1 MPKTPPPSRRG
12 GSSSRRTPA
21 VKVQQPKPWG
31 VIAGSAAL
39 GVALVALL
47 VYAVLNQGGGV
58 PDVVRDPDNAI
69 SGVAV
74 ADEEALTRNHVEGPV
89 SYEQLPPSGG
99 DHNGV
104 PQTCDVYTE
113 PIAPEH
119 AVHSLEHGAVW
130 VTYDDSVSEDDVA
143 TLADEVRGDP
153 YRLMSPLPEQESPIV
168 LTAWGRTLD
177 VDSADDERVEE
188 FLRAYTNGPQTPERG
203 AACVGVT
210 TTGPLEGAPA
220 APPASPS
227 TGASTAPSTA
237 PATAPSA
244 VATPSASPAAQ

>member
-12 GSSSRRTPA
+12 GSTRRSAP
-21 VKVQQPKPWG
+21 VKVTQPKPWG

-47 VYAVLNQGGGV
+47 VYAVLNQGGGRDPV
-58 PDVVRDPDNAI
+58 LTDPDNAI
-69 SGVAV
+69 EGVAV
-74 ADEEALTRNHVEGPV
+74 ADEEALGRDHVAGPV
-89 SYEQLPPSGG
+89 EYEQLPPPGG

-130 VTYDDSVSEDDVA
+130 VTYDDSVGEDDIS
-143 TLADEVRGDP
+143 TLEDQVRNDP
-153 YRLMSPLPEQESPIV
+153 YRLMSPLPEQDSPIV
-168 LTAWGRTLD
+168 LTAWGRTLE
-177 VDSADDERVEE
+177 VESAGDERVSQ
-188 FLRAYTNGPQTPERG
+188 FLRAYTNGEQTPERG

-210 TTGPLEGAPA
+210 TTGPLQGAPA
-220 APPASPS
+220 P
-227 TGASTAPSTA
+227 APSA
-237 PATAPSA
+237 PATAPSVAPSAAPSA
-244 VATPSASPAAQ
+244 VAPSASPATQ

>member
-1 MPKTPPPSRRG
+1 MPKTPPPARRG
-12 GSSSRRTPA
+12 GSSRRSAP

-58 PDVVRDPDNAI
+58 SELVRDPDNAI
-69 SGVAV
+69 EGVTV
-74 ADEEALTRNHVEGPV
+74 ADEEALSQNHVPGPV
-89 SYEQLPPSGG
+89 DYPRLPPPGG

-119 AVHSLEHGAVW
+119 AVHSMEHGAVW
-130 VTYDDSVSEDDVA
+130 VTYDDSLGEDDVA
-143 TLADEVRGDP
+143 TLEDEVRGDP
-153 YRLMSPLPEQESPIV
+153 YRLLSPLPEQESPVV
-168 LTAWGRTLD
+168 LSAWGRTLE
-177 VDSADDERVEE
+177 VDSVDDERVGQ

-210 TTGPLEGAPA
+210 TTGPLEAAPA
-220 APPASPS
+220 AP
-227 TGASTAPSTA
+227 APSA
-237 PATAPSA
+237 APSA
-244 VATPSASPAAQ
+244 VPSSPSTQ

>member
-12 GSSSRRTPA
+12 GSSRRSAP
-21 VKVQQPKPWG
+21 VKIEQPKPWG

-58 PDVVRDPDNAI
+58 DPVLRDPDNAI
-69 SGVAV
+69 EGITV
-74 ADEEALTRNHVEGPV
+74 ADEEALGRDHVAGPV
-89 SYEQLPPSGG
+89 EYPQVPPPGG

-113 PIAPEH
+113 EIASEH

-130 VTYDDSVSEDDVA
+130 VTYDDSVSEDDVE
-143 TLADEVRGDP
+143 TLADEVRGNP
-153 YRLMSPLPEQESPIV
+153 YRLMSPVADQESPIV
-168 LTAWGRTLD
+168 LTAWGRTLE
-177 VDSADDERVEE
+177 VDRADDERVSD
-188 FLRAYTNGPQTPERG
+188 FLRAYTNGAQTPEKG

-210 TTGPLEGAPA
+210 TTGPVQGAPAQPPATPA
-220 APPASPS
+220 APPSA
-227 TGASTAPSTA
+227 
-237 PATAPSA
+237 APSA
-244 VATPSASPAAQ
+244 AASPSASPAAQ

>member
-12 GSSSRRTPA
+12 GSTRRSAP

-47 VYAVLNQGGGV
+47 VYAVMNQGGGV
-58 PDVVRDPDNAI
+58 DPVLSDPDNNI
-69 SGVAV
+69 EGVV
-74 ADEEALTRNHVEGPV
+74 LADEEALGRDHVPGAV
-89 SYEQLPPSGG
+89 QYETLPPPGG

-113 PIAPEH
+113 AIAPEH

-130 VTYDDSVSEDDVA
+130 VTYNESASDDDIAALE
-143 TLADEVRGDP
+143 DEVQGDP
-153 YRLMSPLPEQESPIV
+153 YRLMSPLPEQESPIA
-168 LTAWGRTLD
+168 LTAWGRTLELD
-177 VDSADDERVEE
+177 GADDERVDQ

-210 TTGPLEGAPA
+210 TTGPLQGAPTDEPTMPA
-220 APPASPS
+220 ASPS
-227 TGASTAPSTA
+227 AAPSTA
-237 PATAPSA
+237 
-244 VATPSASPAAQ
+244 ATPSASPAAQ